1 MDPRRFKELILK
13 ILDGTINEK
22 ELDELSRY
30 VKGIIRNV
38 SSILAQKHGGPTNQT
53 VIDLL
58 MTRLNLNRKEAL
70 NQIFDEVII
79 KILTKRQILVEK
91 DLDSNGFKRYVMS
104 IIYNQI
110 VDIQRD
116 LSRRIRIK
124 YDDEEKIIKQ
134 LNKDIYD
141 LAKIELKQSL
151 NGSLKEED
159 IKYLCYFLSSQRY
172 KCLWTG
178 KKENAIYQDVRR
190 NKERVLKKL
199 GEVVHDLNLDEEV
212 YEDVIKPVLSEI
224 CEELRNKKCKG
235 GDS

>member
-38 SSILAQKHGGPTNQT
+38 SSNLAQKHGGPTNQT
-53 VIDLL
+53 VVDLL
-58 MTRLNLNRKEAL
+58 MKRLNLEYKEAL
-70 NQIFDEVII
+70 KYIFDEFII
-79 KILTKRQILVEK
+79 KILTKKQILFQK
-91 DLDSNGFKRYVMS
+91 DLDGNAFKKYVMS
-104 IIYNQI
+104 IIYHLI
-110 VDIQRD
+110 VDILRD
-116 LSRRIRIK
+116 LTRMIQINHT
-124 YDDEEKIIKQ
+124 DEENIIKHA
-134 LNKDIYD
+134 NKDIYD